1 MKILAPAVITV
12 ALSWILY
19 GQKLIMSKGDYDAKA
34 TGFDPRMYTEES
46 LELYRRVRAQ
56 QARARE
62 LSYGQA
68 FDPTQYNEAALASL
82 KRTRPEMFP
91 GSV

>member
-19 GQKLIMSKGDYDAKA
+19 GQKLIMTKGDYDAKA

-46 LELYRRVRAQ
+46 LVLYRQVRARE
-56 QARARE
+56 ARARE

-68 FDPTQYNEAALASL
+68 FDATQYQEAAYAQL
-82 KRTRPEMFP
+82 KRNRPESF
-91 GSV
+91 GS